1 MRGYGKTYAQKIAKL
16 ISDIDNLIIESLE
29 KYDTLALQD
38 IIVGLVLNHTF
49 TSDDSIQN
57 LIYALENI
65 KEEY

>member
-1 MRGYGKTYAQKIAKL
+1 MRGSGKTYAQKIAKL

>member
-1 MRGYGKTYAQKIAKL
+1 MRGSGKTYAQKIAKL

-29 KYDTLALQD
+29 KYDTLDLQN

-49 TSDDSIQN
+49 TSGDSVQN

-65 KEEY
+65 KEEI